1 VASVSSAH
9 EWRPKAGSQTSSAT
23 FRPWAIKVLP
33 QRLRHL
39 GSEATALACHAAG
52 PKGPT
57 IPDDGFGGA
66 SNAFHTRRVTRRHGR
81 ATRTTAWAPRPERD
95 KHYLLVHVI
104 LTGLTGC
111 AHPER
116 VRGVTCDQPG
126 PRIPQNRSLTSAARA
141 NDASKRSNGGLIH
154 AAQISA
160 PTHPPREMG
169 NLGVIL
175 LYRAHSESATPP
187 VSQHFPRKLHPT
199 AGADIIWHSH
209 VFSTTYQ

>member
-1 VASVSSAH
+1 MASVSSAH
-9 EWRPKAGSQTSSAT
+9 EWRPKAGSQISSAT

-39 GSEATALACHAAG
+39 GSEAMALACHAAG

-81 ATRTTAWAPRPERD
+81 ATRTTAWAPLPERD

-111 AHPER
+111 A
-116 VRGVTCDQPG
+116 
-126 PRIPQNRSLTSAARA
+126 IQN
-141 NDASKRSNGGLIH
+141 
-154 AAQISA
+154 
-160 PTHPPREMG
+160 E
-169 NLGVIL
+169 
-175 LYRAHSESATPP
+175 
-187 VSQHFPRKLHPT
+187 
-199 AGADIIWHSH
+199 
-209 VFSTTYQ
+209 

>member
-126 PRIPQNRSLTSAARA
+126 PRIPQNISLTSAARA
-141 NDASKRSNGGLIH
+141 NDASQKVEWWFDTCCPNFGSRK
-154 AAQISA
+154 
-160 PTHPPREMG
+160 G
-169 NLGVIL
+169 NLDRGNRDEDMLHIIL
-175 LYRAHSESATPP
+175 
-187 VSQHFPRKLHPT
+187 
-199 AGADIIWHSH
+199 SH
-209 VFSTTYQ
+209 IV

>member
-1 VASVSSAH
+1 MASVSSAH

-39 GSEATALACHAAG
+39 GSEAMALACHAAG

-141 NDASKRSNGGLIH
+141 NDASQKVEWWFDTCCPNFGS
-154 AAQISA
+154 
-160 PTHPPREMG
+160 HPPASRNG
-169 NLGVIL
+169 KPGSHITVQSTQRVCHFTSQSTLP
-175 LYRAHSESATPP
+175 SEAIPDGWRG
-187 VSQHFPRKLHPT
+187 H
-199 AGADIIWHSH
+199 
-209 VFSTTYQ
+209 Y

>member
-126 PRIPQNRSLTSAARA
+126 PRIPQNISLTSAARA
-141 NDASKRSNGGLIH
+141 NDASQKVEWWFDTCCPNFGSRK
-154 AAQISA
+154 
-160 PTHPPREMG
+160 G
-169 NLGVIL
+169 NLDRENRDEDMLHIILSHIVELIL
-175 LYRAHSESATPP
+175 LSFQSIPIFSLPA
-187 VSQHFPRKLHPT
+187 FG
-199 AGADIIWHSH
+199 AGAC
-209 VFSTTYQ
+209 FERN